1 MIISFRKRQSD
12 DNTAL
17 ERNCV
22 AEVAPDQDKLE
33 EETGMSERLKL
44 RRVVTGEDE
53 RGRSRILID
62 GPQAAE
68 FRSGELGGLYEIW
81 TDMLAG
87 PIDAADTVDR
97 GQGKPVLSPPRGGM
111 KIRWFAIEP
120 APEGISD
127 EEMRAFTRA
136 RFVEMGAAD
145 HQPDTSR
152 HPAMHK
158 TDTIDAIILISGRV
172 KLLLDEDET
181 IIEPGQVVVQ
191 RATNHAWVV
200 EGNQPALFVAVLVDR
215 S

>member
-1 MIISFRKRQSD
+1 MSD
-12 DNTAL
+12 
-17 ERNCV
+17 
-22 AEVAPDQDKLE
+22 
-33 EETGMSERLKL
+33 GLKL

-53 RGRSRILID
+53 AGRSRIMID

-68 FRSGELGGLYEIW
+68 FKSGELGGLYEIW
-81 TDMLAG
+81 TDTLSG
-87 PIDAADTVDR
+87 PVDAAETEDK
-97 GQGKPVLSPPRGGM
+97 GQGTPLLSPPKNGV

-127 EEMRAFTRA
+127 EDMRAFTRA
-136 RFVEMGAAD
+136 RFEEMGAGD

-172 KLLLDEDET
+172 KLLLDEDEA

-200 EGNQPALFVAVLVDR
+200 EGNQPAVFVAVLVDR